1 VTQRTKRS
9 DYPDHCRASV
19 LVLGCG
25 NLLLGDDGF
34 GPTVIK
40 RYLAERKP
48 TRGLLLMDAHT
59 SVKNVLFD
67 ILLSDIRPKSLII
80 VDAVDQ
86 DKAPGTVFELD
97 INSIPEKNRD
107 NFSLHQMAGS
117 DLLKELEAVGVRVR
131 VLACQVK
138 CIPVEV
144 ASGLSPEIEGAIAKA
159 CDVID
164 EWSKE

>member
-1 VTQRTKRS
+1 MTKNKRS
-9 DYPDHCRASV
+9 SNYPDHCIATV

-34 GPTVIK
+34 GPAIIK
-40 RYLAERKP
+40 RYLASHKP
-48 TRGLLLMDAHT
+48 RRGLFLMDAHT
-59 SVKNVLFD
+59 SVKGILFD
-67 ILLSDIRPKSLII
+67 ILLSDVRPHTIII

-86 DKAPGTVFELD
+86 GRRPGEVFELD

-117 DLLKELEAVGVRVR
+117 NLLKELAAVGVRVR
-131 VLACQVK
+131 VLVCQVK
-138 CIPVEV
+138 CIPDEV
-144 ASGLSPEIEGAIAKA
+144 TSGLSPEVEGAIANA

-164 EWSKE
+164 EWSKA